1 MPKIKNYQ
9 SKNKKK
15 IKIIAMA
22 IVCILLIVLG
32 FFIFELKFKN
42 KNPDSAKT
50 SSTAA
55 TAQEDFTNG
64 GDRTPV
70 NNPKNEGTLQDNSGV
85 VSAITPE
92 SQWSTSKDSAITV
105 FNPAPNSILKSG
117 SQISGKSAY
126 SEVSFRL
133 IDDVQGVISQGN
145 IKVIN
150 GTYAGIMN
158 FSTQGKVGRLDIFKT
173 NSEGIEKSNVEILLR
188 Y

>member
-1 MPKIKNYQ
+1 MVFAGY
-9 SKNKKK
+9 
-15 IKIIAMA
+15 
-22 IVCILLIVLG
+22 
-32 FFIFELKFKN
+32 FKN
-42 KNPDSAKT
+42 KNTNSAKPT
-50 SSTAA
+50 STAV
-55 TAQEDFTNG
+55 TAQENFSD
-64 GDRTPV
+64 GDSRTPV
-70 NNPKNEGTLQDNSGV
+70 NNSKNEGTLQDNSGV

-173 NSEGIEKSNVEILLR
+173 NSEGIEKSNVEIQLR